1 MSISFQ
7 WFYKTFDISTND
19 RTLGFHEGKKEVKI
33 WIVYLVSKIASKKLK
48 LFQKAE
54 VMLGANVLSLASP
67 SDLVVNLK

>member
-1 MSISFQ
+1 MRERRKLKSGNI
-7 WFYKTFDISTND
+7 
-19 RTLGFHEGKKEVKI
+19 
-33 WIVYLVSKIASKKLK
+33 VSKIASKKLK